1 MPAEKLLAPAGG
13 GKTAYAISRVRR
25 LRASA
30 PLAPVWVVLPNFPQV
45 AGFRRRL
52 ARAGG
57 ALGVEVGT
65 FYRFYADVLA
75 RAGTLAL
82 SEAEGLAPRLDDA
95 VQHRLL
101 RAIVDR
107 LCDEGRLQHYAPL
120 RDKPGFIRGLRTLIQ
135 ELKRARVHRDSFTA
149 AVADQPP
156 RLAELAAVYAAYQ
169 DWLVTSG
176 WTDAEGQGWLA
187 ALALERDPTLY
198 ADLALLIVDGF
209 DEFNPTQLEV
219 LRLLAGRAA
228 ETFITLTGDA
238 SAGLSAGRDRRPGR
252 TAHRRFARAL
262 SVLTMALDVEPAPL
276 PDHHLYTEEQG
287 DKETRGQG
295 DKEARRQGDKE
306 TRGQGNDPFI
316 SLSPPLPLSP
326 SPSPL
331 VHLEKNLFEPSPTPL
346 PANGSVAFVEA
357 QNRRQ
362 EVRAA
367 LRWLKARIV
376 QDGMSARDVTLL
388 ARDLSPYRPFLEET
402 AAEFG

>member
-1 MPAEKLLAPAGG
+1 MVHLIVAPAGH

-45 AGFRRRL
+45 AAFRRRL

-107 LCDEGRLQHYAPL
+107 LCDDGRLRHYASL

-135 ELKRARVHRDSFTA
+135 ELKRARAHRDAFTA

-198 ADLALLIVDGF
+198 AGLALLIVDGF

-219 LRLLAGRAA
+219 LRLLAGRTA

-238 SAGLSAGRDRRPGR
+238 SAGLVLSPSAALRTSPAKGLSANPDQPDR

-262 SVLTMALDVEPAPL
+262 SALTMALDAEPAPL
-276 PDHHLYTEEQG
+276 PYHYPHTEGQG
-287 DKETRGQG
+287 DQETRGQG
-295 DKEARRQGDKE
+295 DGL
-306 TRGQGNDPFI
+306 FI
-316 SLSPPLPLSP
+316 SVSPLLPTHLSPPLPLSP
-326 SPSPL
+326 SPLLPCSPA
-331 VHLEKNLFEPSPTPL
+331 PL
-346 PANGSVAFVEA
+346 LPCFFWAA
-357 QNRRQ
+357 QTSATARQMCLALPRR
-362 EVRAA
+362 
-367 LRWLKARIV
+367 
-376 QDGMSARDVTLL
+376 
-388 ARDLSPYRPFLEET
+388 RP
-402 AAEFG
+402 